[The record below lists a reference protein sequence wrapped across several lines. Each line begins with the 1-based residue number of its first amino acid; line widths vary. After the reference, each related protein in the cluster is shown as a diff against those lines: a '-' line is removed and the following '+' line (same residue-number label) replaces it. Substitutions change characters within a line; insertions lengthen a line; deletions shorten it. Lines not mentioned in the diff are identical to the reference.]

1 MLPIETARLR
11 LRELTHG
18 DFDVLFEILSDL
30 EVMRH
35 YPRPKTADEVRAWIQ
50 RNIDRYAECGFGLWA
65 VELKATGQMIGECG
79 ITLQPIRGEMLPEV
93 GYHIHPAHQ
102 RQGYAS
108 EAAAACI
115 RCGFETLGF
124 PAVYS
129 YMKHTNEASQRT
141 AMKNGLRF
149 VEKYADPV
157 NTFTCVYAISREEWL
172 AMQ

>member
-1 MLPIETARLR
+1 MLHIETKRLW
-11 LRELTHG
+11 LRELTHA
-18 DFDVLFEILSDL
+18 DFSVLFEILSDPQ
-30 EVMRH
+30 VMCH

-50 RNIDRYAECGFGLWA
+50 RNIDRYAEHGFGLWA
-65 VELKATGQMIGECG
+65 VELKATGEMIGECG
-79 ITLQPIRGEMLPEV
+79 ITLQPIHGEMLPEV

-102 RQGYAS
+102 RQGYAG

-115 RCGFETLGF
+115 RHAFEQLDF

-149 VEKYADPV
+149 VEEYADPV
-157 NTFTCVYAISREEWL
+157 NTFTRVYAISREEWL